1 MKSLKSSIPPK
12 KQNYEDYLVNYKLFY
27 TNIYNLDSMLNM
39 NLDFIKSKIRDA
51 ALTSSYNYNANLP
64 LKDS

>member
-51 ALTSSYNYNANLP
+51 ALTSSHNYNANLP

>member
-51 ALTSSYNYNANLP
+51 ALTSSHNYNSNLP